1 MVQFKKRK
9 TLKQQ
14 ESRSALLFVVFPFI
28 GLMLFTGFPLI
39 FSFFYSFT
47 KQNPNSTN
55 LLDTTFVGFS
65 HYGAIL
71 SDPEF
76 YKSIGFSFV
85 YALGTSFL
93 QTVLSLVLAYFLSKP
108 IKGRTAIR
116 IILFI
121 PYVCS
126 VVAMSFVWQSMLD
139 DNFGLLNSWLFSMGL
154 DPISWLKDDR
164 TSMLIMIIM
173 SVWGGLGYGT
183 ILYSAALSA
192 VDNSLYEAC
201 DVMGANS
208 IKKFF
213 KVTIPC
219 ISPTT
224 FFLLV
229 MGMIGNLQAFT
240 NFQIMN
246 PTFQGSQIKTMVYYV
261 YSYAFE
267 MDAGTYG
274 LTYASAAGWL
284 TGIVVI
290 IFTVVMFKTQKYW
303 VHYES

>member
-1 MVQFKKRK
+1 MGFRRK

-14 ESRSALLFVVFPFI
+14 ESRTALLFVILPFI
-28 GLMLFTGFPLI
+28 GLMIFTGLPLI
-39 FSFFYSFT
+39 FSLFYSFT

-55 LLDTTFVGFS
+55 LLDVTFVGFV
-65 HYGAIL
+65 HYASIL
-71 SDPEF
+71 SDVDF
-76 YKSIGFSFV
+76 YKSVGFSFL
-85 YALGTSFL
+85 YAIGTSLL

-126 VVAMSFVWQSMLD
+126 VVAMSFIWQSMLD
-139 DNFGLLNSWLFSMGL
+139 DNFGLLNSWLVQMGM

-183 ILYSAALSA
+183 ILYSAALST

-208 IKKFF
+208 FKKFI
-213 KVTIPC
+213 KVTLPS

-224 FFLLV
+224 FYLLV

-261 YSYAFE
+261 WNHAFE
-267 MDAGTYG
+267 MDAATYG
-274 LTYASAAGWL
+274 LTYASAAGWV

-290 IFTVVMFKTQKYW
+290 VFTVVMFKTQKYW
-303 VHYES
+303 VSYES

>member
-1 MVQFKKRK
+1 MKFKRR

-14 ESRSALLFVVFPFI
+14 ENRAALLFVILPFI
-28 GLMLFTGFPLI
+28 GLMLFTGLPLV

-47 KQNPNSTN
+47 KQNPSSTN
-55 LLDTTFVGFS
+55 LLDVTFVGFD
-65 HYGAIL
+65 HYINIL
-71 SDPEF
+71 KDPEF
-76 YKSIGFSFV
+76 YKSVGFSFL
-85 YALGTSFL
+85 YAIGTSLL

-108 IKGRTAIR
+108 IKFRTTIR

-126 VVAMSFVWQSMLD
+126 VVAMSFIWQSMLD
-139 DNFGLLNSWLFSMGL
+139 DNFGLLNSWLVSMNI

-164 TSMLIMIIM
+164 TSMLVMIII

-183 ILYSAALSA
+183 ILYSAALST

-201 DVMGANS
+201 HVMGASS
-208 IKKFF
+208 ITKFT
-213 KVTIPC
+213 KITLPC

-224 FFLLV
+224 FYLLV

-246 PTFQGSQIKTMVYYV
+246 PTFKGSQIKTMVYYV
-261 YSYAFE
+261 WNYAFE
-267 MDAGTYG
+267 MDQSTYG
-274 LTYASAAGWL
+274 LTYASAAGWI
-284 TGIVVI
+284 TGIIVI
-290 IFTVVMFKTQKYW
+290 IFTFIMFKTQKFW
-303 VHYES
+303 VKYES

>member
-1 MVQFKKRK
+1 MQFKRK
-9 TLKQQ
+9 TLKQK
-14 ESRSALLFVVFPFI
+14 ENRSALLFVILPFI
-28 GLMLFTGFPLI
+28 GLMIFTGFPLI
-39 FSFFYSFT
+39 FSSFYSFT
-47 KQNPNSTN
+47 KQNANSTN
-55 LLDTTFVGFS
+55 LLDVTFIGFA

-76 YKSIGFSFV
+76 YKSVGFSFL
-85 YALGTSFL
+85 YAVGTSLL

-126 VVAMSFVWQSMLD
+126 VVAMSFIWQSMLD
-139 DNFGLLNSWLFSMGL
+139 DNFGLLNSWLVSMGG

-164 TSMLIMIIM
+164 TSMLIMIII

-183 ILYSAALSA
+183 ILYSAALST

-201 DVMGANS
+201 DVMGAS
-208 IKKFF
+208 SFRKFM
-213 KVTIPC
+213 KITIPS

-224 FFLLV
+224 FYLLV

-246 PTFQGSQIKTMVYYV
+246 PTFQGSQMKTMVYYV

-267 MDAGTYG
+267 MDASNYG
-274 LTYASAAGWL
+274 LTYASAAGWV
-284 TGIVVI
+284 TGIIVI
-290 IFTVVMFKTQKYW
+290 IFTVIMFKTQKYW

>member
-1 MVQFKKRK
+1 MQFKRK
-9 TLKQQ
+9 TLKQK
-14 ESRSALLFVVFPFI
+14 ENRSALLFVILPFI
-28 GLMLFTGFPLI
+28 GLMIFTGFPLI

-47 KQNPNSTN
+47 KQNANSTN
-55 LLDTTFVGFS
+55 LLDVRFIGFA

-76 YKSIGFSFV
+76 YKSVGFSFL
-85 YALGTSFL
+85 YAVGTSLL

-126 VVAMSFVWQSMLD
+126 VVAMSFIWQSMLD
-139 DNFGLLNSWLFSMGL
+139 DNFGLLNSWLVSMGG

-164 TSMLIMIIM
+164 TSMLIMIII

-183 ILYSAALSA
+183 ILYSAALST

-201 DVMGANS
+201 DVMGAS
-208 IKKFF
+208 SFRKFM
-213 KVTIPC
+213 KITIPS

-224 FFLLV
+224 FYLLV

-246 PTFQGSQIKTMVYYV
+246 PTFQGSQMKTMVYYV

-267 MDAGTYG
+267 MDASNYG
-274 LTYASAAGWL
+274 LTYASAAGWV
-284 TGIVVI
+284 TGIIVI
-290 IFTVVMFKTQKYW
+290 IFTVIMFKTQKYW

>member
-1 MVQFKKRK
+1 MQFRRK

-14 ESRSALLFVVFPFI
+14 ENRAALLFVALPFI
-28 GLMLFTGFPLI
+28 GLLLFTGFPLI
-39 FSFFYSFT
+39 FSLFYSFT

-55 LLDTTFVGFS
+55 LLDVTFAGFA

-71 SDPEF
+71 SDVEF
-76 YKSIGFSFV
+76 YKSIGFSFL
-85 YALGTSFL
+85 YAIGTSLL
-93 QTVLSLVLAYFLSKP
+93 QTVLSLILAYFLSKP

-126 VVAMSFVWQSMLD
+126 VVAMSFIWQSMLD
-139 DNFGLLNSWLFSMGL
+139 DNFGLLNSWLVSTNME
-154 DPISWLKDDR
+154 PISWLKDDR
-164 TSMLIMIIM
+164 TSMLVMIII

-183 ILYSAALSA
+183 ILYSAALST
-192 VDNSLYEAC
+192 VDHSLYEAC
-201 DVMGANS
+201 DVMGASS

-213 KVTIPC
+213 KVTLPC

-261 YSYAFE
+261 WNYAFE
-267 MDAGTYG
+267 MDAATYG

-290 IFTVVMFKTQKYW
+290 VFTFIMFKTQKYW